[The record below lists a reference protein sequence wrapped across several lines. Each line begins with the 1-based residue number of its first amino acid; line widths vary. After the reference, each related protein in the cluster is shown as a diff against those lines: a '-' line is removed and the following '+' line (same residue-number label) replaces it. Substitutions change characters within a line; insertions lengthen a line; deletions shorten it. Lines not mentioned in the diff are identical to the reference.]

1 MEKAYSNQTEALGQG
16 SVGKLLFKLAAPAI
30 AAQII
35 NLLYNLVDRMYIG
48 HIPVVGKLA
57 LTGVG
62 VCLPLIMIISA
73 FAALVSMGSAPR
85 ASIFLG
91 KGDKETA
98 EKTMGNSLSLL
109 VIISVILTTVF
120 LLFSEELLLAF
131 GASAETVGYG
141 TDYMLIYSMGTI
153 FVQLTLG
160 LNAFISAQGFAKISM
175 LTVLIGAISNI
186 ILDPIFIFAFN
197 MGVKGAALATIIS
210 QGISMVWILFFLTGK
225 KTSIRIKL
233 KNLKLS
239 PSIFLPCIALGL
251 APFIMQSTESLIAVC
266 FNRSLLEYGGD
277 LAVGAMTILTSC
289 MQFSML
295 PLMGLSQ
302 GAQPIMSYNF
312 GARNA
317 ERVRRAF
324 KLLLMSCLIYSV
336 SMWIAIEAFP
346 EIFIKIFNDDAE
358 LIAFTVPALRI
369 YMLMTGIFG
378 IQLACQQAFVSL
390 GNAKASLSVAILRKI
405 ILLIPLI
412 YIMPALGIFKDKTT
426 AVFAAEPIADFIS
439 VVFTAILFSV
449 QFKKAMRSIDS
460 GSQDEHRLSP
470 LYRSMRKMVCW
481 FTPKI
486 ETVWEQPFAGR
497 PAVFVCNH
505 DRAYGPIAMCA
516 HFDMADDIRPWINAP
531 VLSARE
537 MPKYVREDYWWDCDK
552 WYSPILGH
560 TLVYAY
566 ALFIPPILRGSDC
579 IPVYHDTSV
588 AATLKK
594 SVKYLKDGKHLLLFP
609 ERPKGYCKYEAEIND
624 GFVSIGRLT
633 YARSKQIVDFY
644 PGYIDWKNHKIF
656 IGTPVSYNPEAPYD
670 EQTKLVSA
678 RVESFFAGHREG

>member
-1 MEKAYSNQTEALGQG
+1 MERSISNQTEALGQG

-48 HIPVVGKLA
+48 HIPDVGKIA

-73 FAALVSMGSAPR
+73 FAALISMGSAPR

-98 EKTMGNSLSLL
+98 ENTLGNSLSLL
-109 VIISVILTTVF
+109 VIISVVLTAVF
-120 LLFSEELLLAF
+120 LVFSEKLLLIF
-131 GASAETVGYG
+131 GASTETVGYA

-160 LNAFISAQGFAKISM
+160 LNAFISAQGFAKTSM
-175 LTVLIGAISNI
+175 LTVLIGAVANI
-186 ILDPIFIFAFN
+186 ILDPIFIFTFN

-210 QGISMVWILFFLTGK
+210 QCISMVWILIFLTGK
-225 KTSIRIKL
+225 KTSIRIKT
-233 KNLKLS
+233 KHLKLS
-239 PSIFLPCIALGL
+239 PKIFLPCIALGL

-266 FNRSLLEYGGD
+266 FNRSLLKYGGD

-312 GARNA
+312 GAKNA
-317 ERVRRAF
+317 DRVRSAF
-324 KLLLMSCLIYSV
+324 KFLLASCLIYSIT
-336 SMWIAIEAFP
+336 MWVAIEAFP
-346 EIFIKIFNDDAE
+346 ALFIKIFNDDAQ
-358 LIAFTVPALRI
+358 LVAFTIPALRI

-390 GNAKASLSVAILRKI
+390 GNAKSSLTVAILRKI

-412 YIMPALGIFKDKTT
+412 YIMPALGVFQENTT

-449 QFKKAMRSIDS
+449 QFKKAMDSIDDVKK
-460 GSQDEHRLSP
+460 DEHRQKP
-470 LYRSMRKMVCW
+470 FFRVIRKIVCW
-481 FTPKI
+481 VTPKM
-486 ETVWEQPFAGR
+486 ETVWETPFAGR
-497 PAVFVCNH
+497 PSVFVCNH
-505 DRAYGPIAMCA
+505 DRAYGPIAMCG
-516 HFDMADDIRPWINAP
+516 HFEMSADIRPWINAP

-537 MPKYVREDYWWDCDK
+537 MPEYVRNDYWWNNER

-560 TLVYAY
+560 TIAYFY
-566 ALFIPPILRGSDC
+566 ALLIPPILRGSDC
-579 IPVYHDTSV
+579 IPVYHDTAVMS
-588 AATLKK
+588 TLKK
-594 SVKYLKDGKHLLLFP
+594 SIKYLRDGKHLLLFP
-609 ERPKGYCKYEAEIND
+609 EHPTGYCEYADSIND
-624 GFVSIGRLT
+624 GFVSVGRLT
-633 YARSKQIVDFY
+633 YARTKEIVDFY
-644 PGYIDWKNHKIF
+644 PGYVDWNKHKIY
-656 IGTPVSYNPEAPYD
+656 IGSPISYNPEVPYD
-670 EQTKLVSA
+670 EQAKYVTEKIEA
-678 RVESFFAGHREG
+678 FFARHRKS